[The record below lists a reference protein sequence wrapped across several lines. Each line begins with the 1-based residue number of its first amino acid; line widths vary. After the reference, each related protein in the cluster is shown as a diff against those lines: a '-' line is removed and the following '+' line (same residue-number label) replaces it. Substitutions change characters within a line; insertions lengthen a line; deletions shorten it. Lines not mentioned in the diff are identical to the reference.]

1 MERIINNTVGF
12 HLHFT
17 ASLEKRIEIKQCFF
31 PPLFFEEKQNN
42 ARRAAYLYLSNAIN
56 WPQVINYYKIM
67 NLENVNIKLDRKHIL
82 NWMSTLMKLS
92 LQTKYIYTNPKT
104 VEKDVSTDSWIL
116 LLARIFLSIFSLNN
130 TNITRMYLCIYI

>member
-56 WPQVINYYKIM
+56 RTQVINYYKIM

-82 NWMSTLMKLS
+82 N
-92 LQTKYIYTNPKT
+92 
-104 VEKDVSTDSWIL
+104 
-116 LLARIFLSIFSLNN
+116 
-130 TNITRMYLCIYI
+130 